1 MQIFASVAKLFIVSV
16 KTFVGVMIF
25 FLEQACRLLQKA
37 FSYHVSIEQVRRKS
51 KPIQRQLG
59 LGEIW

>member
-37 FSYHVSIEQVRRKS
+37 FYHVSIEQVRRKS

-59 LGEIW
+59 LGEIL